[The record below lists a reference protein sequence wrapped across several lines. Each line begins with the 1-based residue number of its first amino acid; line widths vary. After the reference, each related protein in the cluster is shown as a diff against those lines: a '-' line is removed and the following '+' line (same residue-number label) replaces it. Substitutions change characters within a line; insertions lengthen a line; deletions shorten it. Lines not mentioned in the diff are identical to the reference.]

1 MDKELYSVETY
12 DFYGDEDFQAFLKVK
27 MPKFINYKPKFFR
40 ELKEAKEEWIEML
53 NEKEREKNN
62 ENEY

>member
-1 MDKELYSVETY
+1 MTKELFKVETY

-40 ELKEAKEEWIEML
+40 ELKEAKEEWIVML
-53 NEKEREKNN
+53 NAQLQEQEE
-62 ENEY
+62 

>member
-1 MDKELYSVETY
+1 MVKELYSVETY

-40 ELKEAKEEWIEML
+40 ELKEAKKEWIKML
-53 NEKEREKNN
+53 NAQLQEQEE
-62 ENEY
+62 